1 GSSPRSASSSRGAS
15 RTSSA
20 ARPRARRPEGD
31 SMADRPRLPPRPGF
45 YRGRV
50 VEVQAQPVSEPRPA
64 VPPDPGSN
72 PEVARAP
79 KSARTPTLP
88 SPVPADGRG
97 GADRRSPQSAYARAL
112 VSALDRPLGHL
123 LSHGGRS
130 VAIILS
136 FALLA
141 YVSPPA
147 LTAAGEQLVATITA
161 YRQPDMARELARA
174 IDRIDRL
181 ADSVKSDA
189 DRAERARV
197 SVELMASEV
206 IQRADQGR
214 DDDRAALQVAFQQ
227 IDQLADVL
235 GRAPLPI
242 VLHDSWPTNIITTEA
257 P

>member
-1 GSSPRSASSSRGAS
+1 
-15 RTSSA
+15 
-20 ARPRARRPEGD
+20 
-31 SMADRPRLPPRPGF
+31 MADRPRLPPRPGF

-64 VPPDPGSN
+64 VPPDPGPN

-97 GADRRSPQSAYARAL
+97 GADRRSPQSAYARAM
-112 VSALDRPLGHL
+112 VSALDRL
-123 LSHGGRS
+123 LSHGGRA
-130 VAIILS
+130 VALTLS
-136 FALLA
+136 FAMLA

-174 IDRIDRL
+174 VDRIDRL

-197 SVELMASEV
+197 AVELMASEV

-214 DDDRAALQVAFQQ
+214 DDDRAAIQVAFQQ

-235 GRAPLPI
+235 GRAQLPI

-257 P
+257 PPLHGSDGRHRVTTPFPQRPDRYARRQ

>member
-1 GSSPRSASSSRGAS
+1 
-15 RTSSA
+15 
-20 ARPRARRPEGD
+20 
-31 SMADRPRLPPRPGF
+31 MADRPRLPPRPGL
-45 YRGRV
+45 YRGPV

-174 IDRIDRL
+174 VDRIDRL
-181 ADSVKSDA
+181 ADSVKDDA
-189 DRAERARV
+189 DRAERARD

-206 IQRADQGR
+206 IRRADQGR
-214 DDDRAALQVAFQQ
+214 DDDRVAIQVAFQQ

-235 GRAPLPI
+235 GRAPLPV
-242 VLHDSWPTNIITTEA
+242 VLHESWPTGIVSTEA
-257 P
+257 PPLHSSDVRHRVTTPFPLRPDRYARRQ